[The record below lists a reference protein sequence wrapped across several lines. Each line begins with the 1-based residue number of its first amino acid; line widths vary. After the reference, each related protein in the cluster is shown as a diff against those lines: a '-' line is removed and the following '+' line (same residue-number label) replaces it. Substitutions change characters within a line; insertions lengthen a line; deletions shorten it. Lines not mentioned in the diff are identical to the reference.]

1 MRQSARQK
9 RPTFI
14 LCPTT
19 GEVKGYV
26 LHAPTDRDSEAVYP
40 VCGFVLSILFSQR
53 DRPNEP
59 IQPRAAKCWIARP
72 DLIRDLPSETS
83 MWRRVND

>member
-14 LCPTT
+14 LCPTM

-26 LHAPTDRDSEAVYP
+26 LHAPTDRDSEAVYL
-40 VCGFVLSILFSQR
+40 VCGFVSSILFSER

-59 IQPRAAKCWIARP
+59 NKP
-72 DLIRDLPSETS
+72 DPAT
-83 MWRRVND
+83 RRKMLDRKTCLSIFVG